1 MNERD
6 QSVPEEKLDSTTPE
20 VSTVR
25 PSWVGRMPLA
35 NPSEDEHFLAWSVFN
50 RDLSQLEF
58 FKRLL
63 EEAADE
69 SVPVLERLK
78 FLAIF
83 ASNLDEFFMVRVSGL
98 KEVLDIEVQ
107 LMPGELPPLEQLKRI
122 RERVLPMVAEQMSCL
137 RERVLPA
144 LARNGVQ
151 IVEHKSVTR
160 QEKKALREYFI
171 KNIFRVLT

>member
-1 MNERD
+1 MTEPIEGMQAKRGKSPAD
-6 QSVPEEKLDSTTPE
+6 SVAESNQGSAAESTINLLTP
-20 VSTVR
+20 
-25 PSWVGRMPLA
+25 P
-35 NPSEDEHFLAWSVFN
+35 DHEHFPLGSVFN

-69 SVPVLERLK
+69 SVPALERLK

-107 LMPGELPPLEQLKRI
+107 LMRGEAQPLDQLKMI
-122 RERVLPMVAEQMSCL
+122 RGHEDIADAILSGDPRLAAEHM
-137 RERVLPA
+137 A
-144 LARNGVQ
+144 A
-151 IVEHKSVTR
+151 HFDKSV
-160 QEKKALREYFI
+160 KALI
-171 KNIFRVLT
+171 DAGIA